1 MIDLH
6 TARNAVKEKTNEVFA
21 EAVHRRFVIRL
32 REDDSR
38 NQGFVEAS
46 FVEGTG
52 NYGGDDRAVRHAI
65 LRGLREK
72 EKAHLSHAKGIDG
85 SLDDGDGAEHTIG
98 IFEVAVLFQQTGR
111 QLVVVGILEH
121 PRAKARGVGIR
132 PNIERKVVD
141 IRGSFEELTLKLG
154 QFSIHIN
161 LFLGRWLAG

>member
-32 REDDSR
+32 RKDDSR

-65 LRGLREK
+65 LRGLRERK
-72 EKAHLSHAKGIDG
+72 KRRTCLTQKG
-85 SLDDGDGAEHTIG
+85 SMAPSMMET
-98 IFEVAVLFQQTGR
+98 E
-111 QLVVVGILEH
+111 
-121 PRAKARGVGIR
+121 
-132 PNIERKVVD
+132 PNTR
-141 IRGSFEELTLKLG
+141 
-154 QFSIHIN
+154 
-161 LFLGRWLAG
+161 